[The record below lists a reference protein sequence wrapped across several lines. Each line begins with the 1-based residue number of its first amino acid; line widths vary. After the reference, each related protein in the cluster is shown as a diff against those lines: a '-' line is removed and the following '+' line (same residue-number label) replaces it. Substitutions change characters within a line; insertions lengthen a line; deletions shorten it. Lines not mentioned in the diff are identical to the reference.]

1 MIPKIIHYC
10 WFGKKPLPKQAVSCI
25 DSWKKIL
32 PEYFKAVHHRE
43 KTFELRKDDSDYQ
56 VGDMLRLREW
66 DGEKYT
72 GNITFKQITYI
83 LRDCPEYGLMPGYCI
98 LAIQPRMWEEQYKSQ
113 PRVVLDGRKQSE
125 FSPG

>member
-1 MIPKIIHYC
+1 MKV
-10 WFGKKPLPKQAVSCI
+10 GKTI
-25 DSWKKIL
+25 EKKIL

-83 LRDCPEYGLMPGYCI
+83 LRDCPAYGLMPGYCI

-113 PRVVLDGRKQSE
+113 PRIVLDGRNEK
-125 FSPG
+125 

>member
-1 MIPKIIHYC
+1 MKV
-10 WFGKKPLPKQAVSCI
+10 GKTI
-25 DSWKKIL
+25 EKKIL

-66 DGEKYT
+66 DGGKYT

-113 PRVVLDGRKQSE
+113 PRIVLDGGTKK
-125 FSPG
+125 